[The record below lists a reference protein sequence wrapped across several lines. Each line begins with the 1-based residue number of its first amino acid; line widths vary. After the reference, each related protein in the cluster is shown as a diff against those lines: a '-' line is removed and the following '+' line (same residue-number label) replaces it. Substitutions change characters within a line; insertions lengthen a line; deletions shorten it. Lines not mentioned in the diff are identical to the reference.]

1 MKVVHVINS
10 SHTKMLNITTLE
22 NVVPMLLA
30 LLHSSATGD
39 KKLRCSC
46 DDFLFL
52 FFFPDE

>member
-30 LLHSSATGD
+30 LLHSSVTGD

-46 DDFLFL
+46 DDFLF
-52 FFFPDE
+52 FFSDE